1 MSSCVIR
8 KEDQPACLPWEMASF
23 ESSPHGLKQS
33 ESAALRLPTIDD
45 ISAIQEQARQEGY
58 ASGHSEGH
66 AAGMATGLAEGRELA
81 AVEAARLSCLA
92 ESFTAELDRADET
105 ISQQVLDLTL
115 DLARAVVKSALAVR
129 PELILPIVR
138 EAVRYLPSLQQPA
151 LLYLNPGDVELVQTR
166 MGNELTKMGWQLTED
181 PDLEPGSCRAET
193 PDTQIDSSLSTR
205 WHRLTAALGKDSNW
219 LAD

>member
-23 ESSPHGLKQS
+23 DASPHGLNKAD
-33 ESAALRLPTIDD
+33 SAAVRLPTIND
-45 ISAIQEQARQEGY
+45 ITAIQEQARQEGY
-58 ASGHSEGH
+58 AAGRSEGH
-66 AAGMATGLAEGRELA
+66 AAGLATGLAEGRELA
-81 AVEAARLSCLA
+81 AIETARLASLA
-92 ESFTAELDRADET
+92 ASFTAELDRADET
-105 ISQQVLDLTL
+105 ISQQILDLTL
-115 DLARAVVKSALAVR
+115 DLARAVVKSALAIR

-151 LLYLNPGDVELVQTR
+151 LLYLNPADIELVQTR
-166 MGNELTKMGWQLTED
+166 MGNELSKMGWQLTED
-181 PDLEPGSCRAET
+181 PDLHPGSCRAET

-205 WHRLTAALGKDSNW
+205 WHRLTAALGKDSDW

>member
-23 ESSPHGLKQS
+23 DASPHGLNKAD
-33 ESAALRLPTIDD
+33 SAALRLPTIDD
-45 ISAIQEQARQEGY
+45 ITAIQEQARQEGY
-58 ASGHSEGH
+58 AAGRSEGH
-66 AAGMATGLAEGRELA
+66 ATGLATGLAEGRELA
-81 AVEAARLSCLA
+81 AVEIARLTSLA

-105 ISQQVLDLTL
+105 ISQQILDLTV
-115 DLARAVVKSALAVR
+115 DLARAVVKSALAIR

-151 LLYLNPGDVELVQTR
+151 LLYLNPADVELVQTR
-166 MGNELTKMGWQLTED
+166 MGNELAKMGWQLTED
-181 PDLEPGSCRAET
+181 PDLHSGSCRAET

-205 WHRLTAALGKDSNW
+205 WHRLTAALGKDSDW